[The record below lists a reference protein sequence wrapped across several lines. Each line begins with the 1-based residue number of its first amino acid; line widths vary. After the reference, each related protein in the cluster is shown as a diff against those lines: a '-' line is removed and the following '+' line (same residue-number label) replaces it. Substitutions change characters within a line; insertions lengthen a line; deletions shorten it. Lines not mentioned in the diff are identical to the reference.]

1 MTRQKSLTIHQD
13 NWALNAFH
21 CLIAKGLI
29 CQNIPTG
36 QKNESGPAASHW
48 PPNFVIL
55 SDKMST
61 WEMVDYAE
69 KCHSHI
75 MNSINW
81 NRDLCLKN
89 GSGPEIWNLW
99 KIKTFCPIIMTKFI
113 KNGAKTGDFLCFLCQ
128 FHFLC
133 ISLYNGI
140 NQTHYLELVEL
151 KLVCILRTIIQML
164 FFCF

>member
-36 QKNESGPAASHW
+36 QKNESGPAAS
-48 PPNFVIL
+48 NGLLNL
-55 SDKMST
+55 SYYLTKWAHGKWLT
-61 WEMVDYAE
+61 AE